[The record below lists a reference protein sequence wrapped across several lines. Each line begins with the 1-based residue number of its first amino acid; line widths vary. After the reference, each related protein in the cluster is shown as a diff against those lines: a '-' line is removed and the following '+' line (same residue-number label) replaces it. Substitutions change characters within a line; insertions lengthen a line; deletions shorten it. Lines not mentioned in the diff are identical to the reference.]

1 MANCFARTNIE
12 GLYKSELRTRQRKPG
27 ESLLELGQA
36 IRKLVT
42 LVYPKA
48 PKEVLDTLAMDSF
61 LNPLTKFEV
70 CLKILRARPVFFDG
84 TLQITVEFDACMKAE
99 VKRTGKLNK
108 AKLSLKPCV
117 NKMMA
122 EMQKSG
128 NLSLK
133 FSS

>member
-1 MANCFARTNIE
+1 M
-12 GLYKSELRTRQRKPG
+12 
-27 ESLLELGQA
+27 ELGQA

-99 VKRTGKLNK
+99 VKRTGKLNIK

>member
-70 CLKILRARPVFFDG
+70 CLKILRPVFFDG

-122 EMQKSG
+122 KMQKSG